1 MSGTRHQNGYVF
13 RSGRYWY
20 LRYYDT
26 VLTDSGETHRVQ
38 NCKQLVVA
46 EGAFRSKKSAQRL
59 AEEYL
64 KPFNDGTHRPE
75 GTMSLKRF
83 VENEYLPFIQRQ
95 KRPSTYCGYRKMWSR
110 YLAGRSEMALRDFRT
125 LDCERL
131 LGEIAEVYNV
141 STTTLRHV
149 KNMLSGIFRYATRI
163 GILNVPNPVRD
174 ACAPKGNASNE
185 TYAYSLEE
193 ITRML
198 SVLPEHVVPVVAAA
212 AFTGARKGELRG
224 FLWENYGDQQIR
236 ITQSVW
242 NRHITAPKTIRSTAP
257 VPVIGA
263 LARILDRYHQS
274 IGNPVTGFMFCGH
287 RGQPLDLDMIARKI
301 IKPTLEKAGLKW
313 VGWHGFRRGLAT
325 NLYRLGVSDKTIQAI
340 LRHANVSTTM
350 NLYVKAVGSD
360 AVAAMQALDRV
371 LCNDYATDPAL
382 DRFTAAVQ

>member
-125 LDCERL
+125 LECERL
-131 LGEIAEVYNV
+131 LGEIAEVYDV

-174 ACAPKGNASNE
+174 VCAPKGNASNE

-198 SVLPEHVVPVVAAA
+198 AVLPWHVVPVVAAA

-224 FLWENYGDQQIR
+224 FLWENYG
-236 ITQSVW
+236 
-242 NRHITAPKTIRSTAP
+242 
-257 VPVIGA
+257 
-263 LARILDRYHQS
+263 
-274 IGNPVTGFMFCGH
+274 
-287 RGQPLDLDMIARKI
+287 GQ
-301 IKPTLEKAGLKW
+301 
-313 VGWHGFRRGLAT
+313 
-325 NLYRLGVSDKTIQAI
+325 
-340 LRHANVSTTM
+340 
-350 NLYVKAVGSD
+350 
-360 AVAAMQALDRV
+360 
-371 LCNDYATDPAL
+371 
-382 DRFTAAVQ
+382 